1 MAAILTNIFNK
12 GWLDKDR
19 LMILAK
25 IAIQGENDLMPGHK
39 SFILFAFLK
48 PCCTSDLPFSTSDIE
63 FPKSDIEIST
73 SDLVHSISD
82 ISFIDIGE

>member
-25 IAIQGENDLMPGHK
+25 IAIQGENDLMPSHK

-48 PCCTSDLPFSTSDIE
+48 PCCISDLPFST
-63 FPKSDIEIST
+63 SDIEIST